1 MLDDWVFVKLQPYVQ
16 TSLAPRSNQKLAF
29 KYFGPFKVVQRIGK
43 VAYHLDLPL
52 SSSIHPIFHV
62 SQLKKMGNPS
72 TKSIDTICMH
82 HQGQEGAVVTL
93 DSCSYLPLPADK
105 LYKTEQR
112 IELVLS
118 TLFKQTTASISDKL
132 QAHLNDP
139 QQLMNERLP
148 TIVAATQYYSQPIS
162 YFFVP
167 QQPIHQ

>member
-1 MLDDWVFVKLQPYVQ
+1 
-16 TSLAPRSNQKLAF
+16 
-29 KYFGPFKVVQRIGK
+29 
-43 VAYHLDLPL
+43 
-52 SSSIHPIFHV
+52 
-62 SQLKKMGNPS
+62 
-72 TKSIDTICMH
+72 MH

-118 TLFKQTTASISDKL
+118 TLSKQTTASISDKL